1 MFYIDLPWYALII
14 WAVFALVLLLPWV
27 AIPVIGISALFK
39 GIFGTRKVDARAPV
53 GFQVPSRELGLTM
66 ADGGE
71 KLEKDSEEKT
81 DK

>member
-14 WAVFALVLLLPWV
+14 CAVFALVLILPWV
-27 AIPVIGISALFK
+27 ALPVIGISALFK
-39 GIFGTRKVDARAPV
+39 GIFGYKRVDARAPV

-71 KLEKDSEEKT
+71 ELEKDSEEKT
-81 DK
+81 DN

>member
-14 WAVFALVLLLPWV
+14 WVVFALVLLLPWI
-27 AIPVIGISALFK
+27 ALPVIGISALFR

-71 KLEKDSEEKT
+71 KLEDDSEEKT
-81 DK
+81 DN

>member
-1 MFYIDLPWYALII
+1 
-14 WAVFALVLLLPWV
+14 VFALVLLLPWV

-71 KLEKDSEEKT
+71 EMKKDSDEKT
-81 DK
+81 DN

>member
-27 AIPVIGISALFK
+27 ALPIIGISSLLKGKFAFK
-39 GIFGTRKVDARAPV
+39 KVDARSPV
-53 GFQVPSRELGLTM
+53 GFQVPSQELGLTM

-81 DK
+81 DN